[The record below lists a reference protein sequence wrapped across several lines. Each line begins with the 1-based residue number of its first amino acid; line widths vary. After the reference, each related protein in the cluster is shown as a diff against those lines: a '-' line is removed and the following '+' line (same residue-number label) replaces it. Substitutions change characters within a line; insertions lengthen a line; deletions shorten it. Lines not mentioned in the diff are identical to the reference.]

1 MPSTVKSRL
10 KSWAGGENRQPRDIM
25 AGGSTKLYGNLV
37 GLGAALA
44 TFAVLVISYI
54 LFMKKISIPS
64 SYFAVFLIVNVCLL
78 MFLVTF
84 IVYFQTNSVFAN

>member
-1 MPSTVKSRL
+1 
-10 KSWAGGENRQPRDIM
+10 M
-25 AGGSTKLYGNLV
+25 AGGSTKLYGNLI

-44 TFAVLVISYI
+44 AFAVLTISYV
-54 LFMKKISIPS
+54 LFIKKMLIPS

-78 MFLVTF
+78 VFLITF